1 MFLSTLFPQS
11 MVYIFYLDCDDWQQ
25 AFFANPGGV
34 MFLYCTEVTGWKLM
48 HPVIL
53 QVDFFNILPKQDLLL
68 TLNMTIML
76 QLPGVDILG
85 ETDKM
90 H

>member
-1 MFLSTLFPQS
+1 
-11 MVYIFYLDCDDWQQ
+11 
-25 AFFANPGGV
+25 
-34 MFLYCTEVTGWKLM
+34 M

-85 ETDKM
+85 ETDQM